1 MKKFIKII
9 FINIII
15 FILLIFISSIFIDK
29 NIKDINN
36 FYLRYNP
43 FNKKI
48 NVSKIKID
56 NYATEEFT
64 AKKIELKDSNSN
76 LFGGEFRLNFGE
88 NYTKKPIIILGCSYA
103 YGHGLKIEETFPCKL
118 SQITKR
124 PVYNFAICGGNAL
137 LSLSNLKYF
146 ANNKYNQEKIKN
158 AEYVIYVYMHD
169 HINRYLSLNTIYS
182 NYKILSLQKNIYLNK
197 LLYIPVIRLI
207 WSIYQIKK
215 ISMADGKNTEYYNK
229 FLKNSEQ
236 YLKYIMMVM
245 HNEIKKY
252 SPNAKIIIIL
262 YDQKIAKLYDNLKIK
277 YDTDIQNSKIW
288 DELNNE
294 TDMTIVHSK
303 DITGF
308 LFDKNYKL
316 KEDIADWHPNAKAWE
331 VFTPMFAEK
340 YIK

>member
-118 SQITKR
+118 SQITK
-124 PVYNFAICGGNAL
+124 
-137 LSLSNLKYF
+137 
-146 ANNKYNQEKIKN
+146 
-158 AEYVIYVYMHD
+158 
-169 HINRYLSLNTIYS
+169 
-182 NYKILSLQKNIYLNK
+182 
-197 LLYIPVIRLI
+197 
-207 WSIYQIKK
+207 
-215 ISMADGKNTEYYNK
+215 
-229 FLKNSEQ
+229 
-236 YLKYIMMVM
+236 
-245 HNEIKKY
+245 
-252 SPNAKIIIIL
+252 
-262 YDQKIAKLYDNLKIK
+262 
-277 YDTDIQNSKIW
+277 
-288 DELNNE
+288 
-294 TDMTIVHSK
+294 
-303 DITGF
+303 
-308 LFDKNYKL
+308 
-316 KEDIADWHPNAKAWE
+316 
-331 VFTPMFAEK
+331 
-340 YIK
+340 